1 MGVGMMLKRI
11 WEIGYRNVELLGLEL
26 AQIATGF
33 CKNEN
38 KSLISITDVLTT
50 LKFCRDFMQLLNFR
64 ILLYKST
71 LSGEA
76 ITIT

>member
-1 MGVGMMLKRI
+1 MMLKRI

-38 KSLISITDVLTT
+38 KSLISIMD
-50 LKFCRDFMQLLNFR
+50 
-64 ILLYKST
+64 
-71 LSGEA
+71 E
-76 ITIT
+76 

>member
-38 KSLISITDVLTT
+38 KSLISIMD
-50 LKFCRDFMQLLNFR
+50 
-64 ILLYKST
+64 
-71 LSGEA
+71 E
-76 ITIT
+76 